1 LFSGYICFGDQ
12 KLPTGPWL
20 AGERV
25 NGLPLPT
32 MAFQIACGVWVI
44 EIEK

>member
-25 NGLPLPT
+25 GLTLPT
-32 MAFQIACGVWVI
+32 MAFQIACGVRVI